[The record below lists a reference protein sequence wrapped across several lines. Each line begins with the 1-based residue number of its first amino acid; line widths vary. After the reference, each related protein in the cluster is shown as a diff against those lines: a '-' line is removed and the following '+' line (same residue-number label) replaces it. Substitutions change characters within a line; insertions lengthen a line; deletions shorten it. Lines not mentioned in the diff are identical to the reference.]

1 MACEEHSEAT
11 DLTEVTELTKFIQEY
26 GEDIPEDWEL
36 IDEEN
41 SSGEHQDFDFEKTLN
56 EVANEKT
63 MLASTGT
70 AQYLARKSESRWNQK
85 RLVIISELDMFM
97 LKIIFY
103 KIKQGIVENFAK
115 K

>member
-41 SSGEHQDFDFEKTLN
+41 ASGEHQDFDFEKTLN

-63 MLASTGT
+63 MLASTGK
-70 AQYLARKSESRWNQK
+70 QYLVENLSKMDNQK